1 MKRFFMMI
9 AALAMT
15 TMFAQANA
23 ESTSAE
29 AEVVQAIQEAAQAV
43 ASTQEDKNTTTKED
57 VKEEQK

>member
-1 MKRFFMMI
+1 MI